1 MNQWFNLGIA
11 FVVLA
16 TPVLLA
22 RTNASVGPVPPEVRE
37 KWKLDEF
44 YQKCVMAGPLPIVGS
59 DKPSDFALLETRYL
73 VDKMLSGRPDILDA
87 LAERHAKVVV
97 MAHNEYTTDLPEQR
111 HMMPKVYWDSRARGM
126 GGRTCSCAEE
136 NMLAFPNDPYSTEN
150 IFIHEFAHVIHD
162 EAMRVV
168 DPTFDQRLRATY
180 TNAMARGLWQGTYAA
195 TNPGEYWAEAVQ
207 CWFDN
212 NRFNDALHNHVYTR
226 RQLLEYDPAVAK
238 LCLEVFGDTPWRY
251 HKPMDRPAAERAHLA
266 GFDPGKSP
274 RFRWRDM
281 PMVDRPRVQIETA
294 QGNIEVELYYKEA
307 PLTVSNFLRYAHE
320 RLYNDG
326 QFFRT
331 VTLDNQPT
339 NTVKIQVLQAEANL
353 AKENEFYPAISL
365 ERTRDT
371 GLKHLD
377 GTLSMARN
385 DPDTAQASFSI
396 CIGDQPE
403 LDFGGKRN
411 PDGQGFAA
419 FGRVTKGMELVRK
432 IHAGP
437 AEGQRLTPPWQIQR
451 AVRLE

>member
-1 MNQWFNLGIA
+1 MMRILKQSMMLLCLAAQGLGA
-11 FVVLA
+11 QA
-16 TPVLLA
+16 D
-22 RTNASVGPVPPEVRE
+22 SGVGPVPPEVRE
-37 KWKLDEF
+37 QWKLDAF

-59 DKPSDFALLETRYL
+59 DQPSDFALLETRYL

-87 LAERHAKVVV
+87 LAERRAKVVV

-111 HMMPKVYWDSRARGM
+111 HMKPKVYWDSRARGM

-136 NMLAFPNDPYSTEN
+136 NMLGFPNDPYSTEN
-150 IFIHEFAHVIHD
+150 IFIHEFAHVIHG
-162 EAMRVV
+162 EGMRVV
-168 DPTFDQRLRATY
+168 DPTFNGRLRAAY
-180 TNAMARGLWQGTYAA
+180 TNAMTRGLWHGTYAA

-212 NRFNDALHNHVYTR
+212 NRANDALHNHVHTR
-226 RQLLEYDPAVAK
+226 AQLREYDPDVAS
-238 LCLEVFGDTPWRY
+238 LCEEVFGDNPWRY
-251 HKPMDRPAAERAHLA
+251 QKPMDRPAAERAHLA
-266 GFDPGKSP
+266 GFDFNKAP
-274 RFRWRDM
+274 RFRWRDV
-281 PMVDRPRVQIETA
+281 PMVDRPRVQMETA
-294 QGNIEVELYYKEA
+294 QGNIEVELFYKEA
-307 PLTVSNFLRYAHE
+307 PITVSNFVRYAHE

-326 QFFRT
+326 QFFRA

-339 NTVKIQVLQAEANL
+339 NPVKIQVLQAEANL
-353 AKENEFYPAISL
+353 AKEDEFHPPIPL

-385 DPDTAQASFSI
+385 GPDTAQTSFSI

-403 LDFGGKRN
+403 LDFGGQRN

-419 FGRVTKGMELVRK
+419 FGRVTKGMDLVRK

-437 AEGQRLTPPWQIQR
+437 ADGQRLTPPFQIQR

>member
-1 MNQWFNLGIA
+1 
-11 FVVLA
+11 
-16 TPVLLA
+16 
-22 RTNASVGPVPPEVRE
+22 
-37 KWKLDEF
+37 
-44 YQKCVMAGPLPIVGS
+44 
-59 DKPSDFALLETRYL
+59 
-73 VDKMLSGRPDILDA
+73 
-87 LAERHAKVVV
+87 
-97 MAHNEYTTDLPEQR
+97 
-111 HMMPKVYWDSRARGM
+111 
-126 GGRTCSCAEE
+126 
-136 NMLAFPNDPYSTEN
+136 
-150 IFIHEFAHVIHD
+150 
-162 EAMRVV
+162 
-168 DPTFDQRLRATY
+168 
-180 TNAMARGLWQGTYAA
+180 
-195 TNPGEYWAEAVQ
+195 
-207 CWFDN
+207 
-212 NRFNDALHNHVYTR
+212 
-226 RQLLEYDPAVAK
+226 
-238 LCLEVFGDTPWRY
+238 
-251 HKPMDRPAAERAHLA
+251 MDRPAAERAHLA

-307 PLTVSNFLRYAHE
+307 PLTVNNFLRYAHE

-437 AEGQRLTPPWQIQR
+437 AEGQRLTPPLEIQR